1 MEGVLKDIHF
11 IAKNT
16 VYYYLFIIYKT
27 YLIFIYRAKCK
38 SRFKERIQN
47 MKWIKRSILETQY
60 KKIQLKKNHK
70 MVIFL

>member
-38 SRFKERIQN
+38 SQN

>member
-38 SRFKERIQN
+38 SRYKDRIQ
-47 MKWIKRSILETQY
+47 KLKCLR
-60 KKIQLKKNHK
+60 KI
-70 MVIFL
+70 